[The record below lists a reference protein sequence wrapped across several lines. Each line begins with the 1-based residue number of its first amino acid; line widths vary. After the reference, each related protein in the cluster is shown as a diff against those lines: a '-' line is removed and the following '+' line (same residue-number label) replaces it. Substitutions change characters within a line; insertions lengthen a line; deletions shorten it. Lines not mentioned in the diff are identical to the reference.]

1 MRLIDIT
8 RELTAAPCWPG
19 DPTPQL
25 EPVLR
30 VSQGDVCNLTVLHAC
45 LHNGT
50 HVDAPLHFFDE
61 VDDIA
66 AIPLDVCIGECTVVC
81 AEGDVTGEMAER
93 WVPCL
98 GDRLLIKG
106 NASLTQSA
114 AFVLSDAGVR
124 LVGVEGTSVASAD
137 CTAAVHRHLLSCGVV
152 LLEGLDLSKAEPG
165 VYMLFAAPL
174 KIAGADGA
182 PVRAVL
188 FERQI

>member
-8 RELTAAPCWPG
+8 RELTAAPVWPG
-19 DPTPQL
+19 DPVPQL

-30 VSQGDVCNLTVLHAC
+30 VAAGDVCNLTALHAC

-50 HVDAPLHFFDE
+50 HVDAPLHFFDG

-66 AIPLDVCIGECTVVC
+66 AIPLDVCVGECTVV
-81 AEGDVTGEMAER
+81 AADGEITGEMAEA

-106 NASLTQSA
+106 CAGLTPSA
-114 AFVLSDAGVR
+114 AFVLTDAGVR
-124 LVGVEGTSVASAD
+124 LVGVEAQSVAATD
-137 CTAAVHRHLLSCGVV
+137 CTAEVHRQLLSCGVV
-152 LLEGLDLSKAEPG
+152 LLEGLDLSQAAEG

-174 KIAGADGA
+174 KIAGADGS